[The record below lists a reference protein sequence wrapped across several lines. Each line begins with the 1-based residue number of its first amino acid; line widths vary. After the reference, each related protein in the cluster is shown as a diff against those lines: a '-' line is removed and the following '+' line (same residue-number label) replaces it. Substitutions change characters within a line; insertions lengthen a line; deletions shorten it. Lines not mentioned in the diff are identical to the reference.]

1 MGALGAAFVHTTRS
15 LVLLVRVLRESL
27 GEAEAEAE
35 PPAPPPAPPPAR
47 RGGWCTARGAVRCSV
62 RRALAALLS
71 RYGYTLL
78 VAASS
83 AMLTFPFGFFRS
95 SPQEVRP

>member
-35 PPAPPPAPPPAR
+35 PPAPPPAR